1 MLRDTMIFDEQ
12 LTPQKREGQS
22 DVRRRRRLCARGDN
36 VIVEKIEKWNLLEKA
51 FTLIVHIKVIINSH

>member
-36 VIVEKIEKWNLLEKA
+36 VIVEKSIKKSGTYWRRLLP
-51 FTLIVHIKVIINSH
+51 